1 MTIQTSVSIVLR
13 HSRSFS
19 VLEENQN
26 RVAMLKAH
34 RQKRTDNRGRSRV
47 PRFGGEDILHLLNA
61 LLRFLEYF
69 QVFGNHCHS
78 S

>member
-1 MTIQTSVSIVLR
+1 
-13 HSRSFS
+13 
-19 VLEENQN
+19 
-26 RVAMLKAH
+26 MLKAH